1 MTEQTPPAAPQD
13 KPAEK
18 PLPAPD
24 TLLQEK
30 ETTPAGA
37 PAPVPV
43 PAPAAQPSPPAAPAP
58 AVAPPPPLAKP
69 AEPWPENRIFA
80 IKTTSKQERT
90 VADSIMK
97 AITTNATDIR
107 VVSVIVPQELQGY
120 VLVET
125 PEKMNRIE
133 QLVEKIPH
141 ARAVV
146 RKGKD
151 EGEKSS
157 MLLAEVAHFL
167 IPKPVVS
174 GIEEGTIVELIA
186 GPFKG
191 EKAVVKRVDSAKEE
205 ITVELYESVVPI
217 PITVRGDNV
226 RVVEKVSDK

>member
-1 MTEQTPPAAPQD
+1 MNPTEQTPSAPEQEQPPRKDPAAAP
-13 KPAEK
+13 
-18 PLPAPD
+18 PAP
-24 TLLQEK
+24 
-30 ETTPAGA
+30 ET
-37 PAPVPV
+37 
-43 PAPAAQPSPPAAPAP
+43 PAPAAPDLPKPQQPVKPVAAPAP
-58 AVAPPPPLAKP
+58 AAPAI
-69 AEPWPENRIFA
+69 ENRIFA

-90 VADSIMK
+90 VADSILK
-97 AITTNATDIR
+97 AISTNATDIK
-107 VVSVIVPQELQGY
+107 VTAVIVPNELQGY

-157 MLLAEVAHFL
+157 MSLSEVAHFL
-167 IPKPVVS
+167 VPKPVVS
-174 GIEEGTIVELIA
+174 GIEEGTIVELIS

-217 PITVRGDNV
+217 PITVRGDHV
-226 RVVEKVSDK
+226 RVVEKFSDQK